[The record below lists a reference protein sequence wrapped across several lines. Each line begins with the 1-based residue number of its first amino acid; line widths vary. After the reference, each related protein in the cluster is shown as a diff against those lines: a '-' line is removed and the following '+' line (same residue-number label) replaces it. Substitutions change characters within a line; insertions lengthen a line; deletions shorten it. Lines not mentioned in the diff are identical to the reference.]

1 MSPSITVHHLEK
13 SRSQRIVW
21 LLVSLNRSPFNPIR
35 ILIAIVQEELGLPY
49 EFKLYKRTPAF
60 RAPPELFAIHPSG
73 KSPVITDGDV
83 TVVES
88 GAVVGTQF

>member
-1 MSPSITVHHLEK
+1 MSSSITLHHLEK

-21 LLVSLNRSPFNPIR
+21 LLVRLSDFPVSVN
-35 ILIAIVQEELGLPY
+35 ILTVTITQEELGLPY

-88 GAVVGTQF
+88 GAVVGTRF